1 LGVGVKPGTFTD
13 RVSVEDIAPTLA
25 HLLGINA
32 PPMSQGRVL
41 F

>member
-1 LGVGVKPGTFTD
+1 VKPGKYTA
-13 RVSVEDIAPTLA
+13 RVSVEDIAPTLTN
-25 HLLGINA
+25 LLGISA